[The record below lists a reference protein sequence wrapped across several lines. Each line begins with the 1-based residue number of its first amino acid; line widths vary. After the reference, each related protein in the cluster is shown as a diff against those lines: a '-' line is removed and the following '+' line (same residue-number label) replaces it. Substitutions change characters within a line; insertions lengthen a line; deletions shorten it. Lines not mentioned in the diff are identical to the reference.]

1 LLVEAAV
8 QQQLGQPMQPH
19 YKCIDVE
26 PAHGMPNKEDMAI
39 RSIKKGSKKIGVDM
53 VEDIELRKETR
64 KIWQSDK
71 KGKQEDRSSY
81 GRRY

>member
-1 LLVEAAV
+1 
-8 QQQLGQPMQPH
+8 MQPH
-19 YKCIDVE
+19 YKCIYV
-26 PAHGMPNKEDMAI
+26 